1 MAVAVDVMAAA
12 REVEARAAVI
22 REVADMA
29 AERAAAAMGVVA
41 TVEVGL
47 AVEATVENSVVG
59 PAAQE
64 AQEALVASGPVPA
77 EEDLPP

>member
-1 MAVAVDVMAAA
+1 
-12 REVEARAAVI
+12 
-22 REVADMA
+22 
-29 AERAAAAMGVVA
+29 
-41 TVEVGL
+41 
-47 AVEATVENSVVG
+47 VENSVVG

>member
-1 MAVAVDVMAAA
+1 V
-12 REVEARAAVI
+12 
-22 REVADMA
+22 
-29 AERAAAAMGVVA
+29 ERAAAAMGVVA

-59 PAAQE
+59 PTAQE

-77 EEDLPP
+77 EEDPPP

>member
-1 MAVAVDVMAAA
+1 MEGWPGP
-12 REVEARAAVI
+12 REKLGQAGSLARAV
-22 REVADMA
+22 V
-29 AERAAAAMGVVA
+29 AAAMGVVA

>member
-1 MAVAVDVMAAA
+1 MDVMAAA
-12 REVEARAAVI
+12 REVAARAAVA

-29 AERAAAAMGVVA
+29 AERAA
-41 TVEVGL
+41 
-47 AVEATVENSVVG
+47 
-59 PAAQE
+59 AAQE

>member
-1 MAVAVDVMAAA
+1 MDVMAAA
-12 REVEARAAVI
+12 REVAARAAVA

-29 AERAAAAMGVVA
+29 AERAAAAMAVVA

-59 PAAQE
+59 PAAQV